1 MFLPVS
7 FQVQNVSDHLNPV
20 SLNYKQKTA
29 LIYGQRTFESN
40 ENDADFKY
48 SLTFTA
54 RQTELTN
61 EDNYAKLVQS
71 ILNALSLWLGICI
84 LDLFI
89 YLNKLLNLIKKFH
102 LLLIQYRIYLNS
114 LKN

>member
-1 MFLPVS
+1 ME
-7 FQVQNVSDHLNPV
+7 VQNVSDYLNPA
-20 SLNYKQKTA
+20 SLNYKQKIA
-29 LIYGQRTFESN
+29 LPYGQMLLESD
-40 ENDADFKY
+40 ENVSDFKY
-48 SLTFTA
+48 SLFSNT

-71 ILNALSLWLGICI
+71 ILNAFSLWLGICI

-89 YLNKLLNLIKKFH
+89 YLNKLINLIKKFH
-102 LLLIQYRIYLNS
+102 LLLIQFRKHLNS